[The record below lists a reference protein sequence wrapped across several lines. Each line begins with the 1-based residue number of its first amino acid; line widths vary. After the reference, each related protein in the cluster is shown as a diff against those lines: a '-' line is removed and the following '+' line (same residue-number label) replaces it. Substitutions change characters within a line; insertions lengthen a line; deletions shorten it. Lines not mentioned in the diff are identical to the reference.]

1 MSMLQTTTRALA
13 MAVLLSWTGACDPA
27 AVPAN
32 ADKGK
37 PEPGQSDAGG
47 KQAEPAKP
55 EAAKSAEPVK
65 PAEQTKE
72 ECLAG
77 CERTDLSEDDSATC
91 RLRCGGAL
99 APKHPVIGA
108 YLGCFDGCAGK
119 SADDQPTCH
128 KNCAA
133 SVTAGTGDPA
143 TSVCPRGCTETFGSC
158 LAPCEAKNE
167 DDAAT
172 CRKQCEVL
180 AEKCIVA
187 CK

>member
-1 MSMLQTTTRALA
+1 MSMLQVTKRALA
-13 MAVLLSWTGACDPA
+13 MALVLSWAGGCDPA
-27 AVPAN
+27 AVPAD

-37 PEPGQSDAGG
+37 SEPGKA
-47 KQAEPAKP
+47 KAEREEAKP
-55 EAAKSAEPVK
+55 TEPVK
-65 PAEQTKE
+65 
-72 ECLAG
+72 
-77 CERTDLSEDDSATC
+77 
-91 RLRCGGAL
+91 
-99 APKHPVIGA
+99 PKHPVIGA

-119 SADDQPTCH
+119 SADNQPTCH

-143 TSVCPRGCTETFGSC
+143 TSACPRGCTEAFGSC
-158 LAPCEAKNE
+158 LAPCESKNE

-180 AEKCIVA
+180 AEKCVVA